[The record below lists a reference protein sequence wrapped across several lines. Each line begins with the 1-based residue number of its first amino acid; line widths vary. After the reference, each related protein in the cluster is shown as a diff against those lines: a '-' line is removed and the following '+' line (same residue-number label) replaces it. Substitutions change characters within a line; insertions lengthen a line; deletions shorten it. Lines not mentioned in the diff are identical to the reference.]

1 MEYKLL
7 RLYKLLFVLL
17 ICGNTMAQMPPD
29 TFIKIKDAVQLAEQH
44 YQLLQARKYEAE
56 AAQKNIALAEYS
68 RKPTIDISY
77 QANIGTAN
85 NLTGI
90 FYPSGILP
98 MTGPPSTGNIYKPA
112 TGSAASILLNW
123 QAVTFGQRAAQINSS
138 IAEANVSRRQLEQE
152 IFKHKINVISSYLDV
167 LLYFDLLHIQEYNIQ
182 RVDTNLKQSRVL
194 AKTGIKPGVDTAFFL
209 SERSKAK
216 MQYLGAKQ
224 ELENQQWQLAKL
236 IAIDALP
243 VPVDTAFLNKLPST
257 ASGFDSSFTSHPVI
271 QYAQSQVGLSQYK
284 EAYLKKSYLPKINIW
299 STAFARGTGFEAD
312 GNIKT
317 GEGLLLN
324 RYNYGAG
331 AQIIFPIMKY
341 GEVKHQVQQQSFL
354 SKAAEE
360 RLEES
365 KSELNTQMHIANTS
379 FQSSVEIVTEA
390 QQQFKSANYAFNAMQ
405 LRYNTGLV
413 NLSDLVQAQ
422 YNLLQ
427 AELDVKKAYWNVW
440 KAKLLEAA
448 VKGDVNIF
456 LKEIDEVQ

>member
-1 MEYKLL
+1 MKFRRVMYNLL
-7 RLYKLLFVLL
+7 AALFFFTRAIAQPASDTL
-17 ICGNTMAQMPPD
+17 IHL
-29 TFIKIKDAVQLAEQH
+29 KDAVQLAEQRYH
-44 YQLLQARKYEAE
+44 TLQASKYEAE

-77 QANIGTAN
+77 NVNIGTAN

-98 MTGPPSTGNIYKPA
+98 VTGPPSTSNNYKPA
-112 TGSAASILLNW
+112 TGSAASLLLNW
-123 QAVTFGQRAAQINSS
+123 QAATFGQRSAQINSA
-138 IAEANVSRRQLEQE
+138 IAESTTSKRKAEQD
-152 IFKHKINVISSYLDV
+152 IFKHKIIVISSYLDV
-167 LLYFDLLHIQEYNIQ
+167 ILSYDLVRIQEYNIQ
-182 RVDTNLKQSRVL
+182 RVDTNLRQSRVL
-194 AKTGIKPGVDTAFFL
+194 SKTGIKPGVDTAFFL
-209 SERSKAK
+209 SEHSKAK
-216 MQYLGAKQ
+216 MQYLNAKQ

-236 IAIDALP
+236 IVVDALP
-243 VPVDTAFLNKLPST
+243 VPVDTSFLNTLPS
-257 ASGFDSSFTSHPVI
+257 ASSGFDSFFTSHPI
-271 QYAQSQVGLSQYK
+271 IKYAQSQIELSQSK

-299 STAFARGTGFEAD
+299 STAFARGTGFEVG

-317 GEGLLLN
+317 GDGLLLN

-341 GEVKHQVQQQSFL
+341 GEVKHQAQQQNFL
-354 SKAAEE
+354 SKAAQE
-360 RLEES
+360 RLNES
-365 KSELNTQMHIANTS
+365 ESELNTQMHIAITS
-379 FQSSVEIVTEA
+379 FQSSLEIVTES
-390 QQQFKSANYAFNAMQ
+390 QQQLTSANYAFNAMQ

-456 LKEIDEVQ
+456 LNEINQGR